1 MVARM
6 ATENPDFT
14 YSLFIVP
21 PPQFQREK
29 EQFYISQDSSLQVV
43 KTGSPL
49 LKQELPWWL
58 RW

>member
-14 YSLFIVP
+14 YSLFILS
-21 PPQFQREK
+21 PQFQREK
-29 EQFYISQDSSLQVV
+29 EQFYISQDSSLQVM
-43 KTGSPL
+43 KTGPPL